1 MINLKFQYKQL
12 INIKVNHNYYPEG
25 NSNDFYI
32 VPTPRT
38 VKLIDKMSML
48 VRNLESEIHIL
59 FDASKLELLHHRL
72 TNSND
77 SESKLSFMLFA
88 NNPYFVNITD
98 IPVDLNNKIFYCS
111 NKNIGIN
118 KTGILHSNEFVS
130 DEDLYNVVPQEL
142 EDDDNHSV
150 NYKIALENGEI
161 EEEMPVTQINNGFQ
175 VDSIKL
181 LEGHYKIFG
190 NDKELS
196 SFINIGSKTKGSPI
210 GFIDIFLNKKIKQE
224 MLKEIDN
231 NELNTYN
238 YKINFNSRSIYWKY
252 IVVPTYLKRVKEL
265 SLTCQKG
272 KEKLDFESI
281 GDEKTADKQA
291 ISFIT
296 KKPVKFSKFY
306 DYEVQLKKK
315 EGATGGK
322 TIIKKMPYAPFDL
335 LKPVN
340 EDYYLSE
347 IYVYI

>member
-12 INIKVNHNYYPEG
+12 ISIKVAHNYYSEG
-25 NSNDFYI
+25 ASNDFYI

-38 VKLIDKMSML
+38 VKLIEKMSML
-48 VRNLESEIHIL
+48 VRTLESEIHIL

-72 TNSND
+72 SNSND
-77 SESKLSFMLFA
+77 SESKFSFMLFA

-118 KTGILHSNEFVS
+118 KSGVLHSNEFVG
-130 DEDLYNVVPQEL
+130 DEDLFNVIPQEL
-142 EDDDNHSV
+142 ENDENYSI

-161 EEEMPVTQINNGFQ
+161 EEEMPVSQIDNGYQ
-175 VDSIKL
+175 VNSSNL

-196 SFINIGSKTKGSPI
+196 SFINIGSKTKGSPV
-210 GFIDIFLNKKIKQE
+210 GFIDVFLNKNIKQE
-224 MLKEIDN
+224 LLKEIDN
-231 NELNTYN
+231 GELNSFN
-238 YKINFNSRSIYWKY
+238 YKINFNSRSIFWKY
-252 IVVPTYLKRVKEL
+252 IVVPTYLKRIKEL

-272 KEKLDFESI
+272 KEKLDFDSI
-281 GDEKTADKQA
+281 KDEGTSENQA
-291 ISFIT
+291 MIFIT

-306 DYEVQLKKK
+306 DYEIQLKKK

-335 LKPVN
+335 LKPFK
-340 EDYYLSE
+340 EDFYLSE